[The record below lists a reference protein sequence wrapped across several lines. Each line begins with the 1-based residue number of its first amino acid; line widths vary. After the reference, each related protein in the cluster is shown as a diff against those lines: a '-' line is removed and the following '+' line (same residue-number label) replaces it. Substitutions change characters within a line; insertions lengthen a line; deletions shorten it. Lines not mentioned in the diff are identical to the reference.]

1 MTPVNLF
8 FCRQIAD
15 PQFGSRMTGKLGKW
29 TLGALII
36 DDRRPGLR
44 FSSGPYNTRAADE
57 VLRVTRE
64 FGNQSYIGAFFSSRD
79 FADTS
84 NRVASLHARLTISNN
99 SFFTPQPAH
108 SSTPHSL

>member
-8 FCRQIAD
+8 FSRQIAD

-57 VLRVTRE
+57 VLRVPRE
-64 FGNQSYIGAFFSSRD
+64 FGNQSYIGAFFSSPD
-79 FADTS
+79 FAYTS
-84 NRVASLHARLTISNN
+84 NRVAPPDARLKISP
-99 SFFTPQPAH
+99 TLAVEPQA
-108 SSTPHSL
+108 